1 MELGQKIENP
11 FAEVAKLLIECFE
24 KEKVNNKEE
33 KQQVLVKDEVAEEV
47 RKGMRAKREDFR
59 K

>member
-11 FAEVAKLLIECFE
+11 FAEVEKLLIECFE

-33 KQQVLVKDEVAEEV
+33 KQ
-47 RKGMRAKREDFR
+47 
-59 K
+59 